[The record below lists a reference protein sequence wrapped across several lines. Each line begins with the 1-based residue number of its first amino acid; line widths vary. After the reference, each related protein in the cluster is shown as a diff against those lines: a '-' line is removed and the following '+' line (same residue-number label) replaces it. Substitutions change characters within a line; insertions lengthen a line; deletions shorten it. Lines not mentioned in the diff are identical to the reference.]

1 MRRWPPHL
9 ALYRALQH
17 APKDVVHDTV
27 MPSVRVRLGL
37 FRLLHLAAL
46 ALQLTVLQGRMCVG
60 GGVEEPD
67 AWLGLRGWATCHL

>member
-1 MRRWPPHL
+1 
-9 ALYRALQH
+9 
-17 APKDVVHDTV
+17 